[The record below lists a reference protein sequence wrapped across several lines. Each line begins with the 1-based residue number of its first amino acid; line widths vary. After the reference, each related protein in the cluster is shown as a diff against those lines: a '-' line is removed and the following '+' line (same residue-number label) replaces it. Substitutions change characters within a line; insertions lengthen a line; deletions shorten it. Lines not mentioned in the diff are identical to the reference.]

1 MKDPHLNNYQMKKG
15 LILLM
20 ILLFSFTSAQ
30 ERDTLLE
37 GLFEDEPSVEEQ
49 LLPQKMIFTQSLLWG
64 KKGLFRKTGISK
76 LSLEQREKEL
86 KVRNVMLK
94 SHQIIGY
101 LTLAGMVAQGI
112 MGGKLYNGDYKLYD
126 AHKTLGEWVTVSY
139 FTGAGLSLFAP
150 PPLVRKKVKGFNSI
164 KAHKWLAYVH
174 FSGMIATNAWS
185 KEDRDWHKYAA
196 YTTFASYATAVL
208 VFKF

>member
-1 MKDPHLNNYQMKKG
+1 MKKNIF
-15 LILLM
+15 LIL
-20 ILLFSFTSAQ
+20 FVFQAVVAQ
-30 ERDTLLE
+30 ERDALLE
-37 GLFEDEPSVEEQ
+37 GLFEEEMTMEEQ

-76 LSLEQREKEL
+76 LSIKKREKEL

-112 MGGKLYNGDYKLYD
+112 MGGRLYNGDYELYD
-126 AHKTLGEWVTVSY
+126 AHKTLGQWVTASY

-150 PPLVRKKVKGFNSI
+150 PPLVKKKMKGFNSI
-164 KAHKWLAYVH
+164 KAHKWLAYLH

-196 YTTFASYATAVL
+196 YTTFASYASAIL

>member
-1 MKDPHLNNYQMKKG
+1 MKK
-15 LILLM
+15 I
-20 ILLFSFTSAQ
+20 IFFTFFIFQLAAAQ
-30 ERDTLLE
+30 DRDS
-37 GLFEDEPSVEEQ
+37 LFESLFDEEMRMDEQ

-64 KKGLFRKTGISK
+64 KSGLFRKTGISK
-76 LSLEQREKEL
+76 LSVKQREKEL

-94 SHQIIGY
+94 SHQILGY
-101 LTLAGMVAQGI
+101 LTLGGMVAQGI
-112 MGGKLYNGDYKLYD
+112 MGGKLYNGEYELYETHKKL
-126 AHKTLGEWVTVSY
+126 GRWVTASY

-150 PPLVRKKVKGFNSI
+150 PPLIRNRVKGLNSI
-164 KAHKWLAYVH
+164 KAHKFLAYLH

-196 YTTFASYATAVL
+196 YTTFVSYATAVL